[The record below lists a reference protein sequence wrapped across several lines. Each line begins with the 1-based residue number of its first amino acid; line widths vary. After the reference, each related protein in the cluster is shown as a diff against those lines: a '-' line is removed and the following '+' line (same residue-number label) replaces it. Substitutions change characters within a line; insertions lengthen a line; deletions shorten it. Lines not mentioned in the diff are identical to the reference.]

1 MKRLPDKR
9 VIRKATSRLRKKV
22 GGKEPLGWS
31 TPTRRGALPGC
42 RAANRLITVTNGTTL
57 TLEYQYNGDG
67 VLVAQTADGV
77 TPTYVIAVLGL
88 PQVLVETTD
97 GQSTVYLHGHDGS
110 AGPLLLLF
118 RQPACP
124 WSALRVQYGWLE

>member
-1 MKRLPDKR
+1 
-9 VIRKATSRLRKKV
+9 V
-22 GGKEPLGWS
+22 
-31 TPTRRGALPGC
+31 LPGC
-42 RAANRLITVTNGTTL
+42 RAANRLITVTNGTIL

-88 PQVLVETTD
+88 PHVLVETTG
-97 GQSTVYLHGHDGS
+97 GQSTAYLHGHDGS
-110 AGPLLLLF
+110 DGPLLLLF

-124 WSALRVQYGWLE
+124 WSALGVQYGWLE